1 MNDILRVYVLEGLTY
16 LKDVLCRFLLRV
28 VVVRLGFE
36 VFVELSVRAV
46 FQNEV
51 DLVVVIEE
59 AVELHDVLVAQM
71 ALYLDL
77 PA

>member
-1 MNDILRVYVLEGLTY
+1 MVI
-16 LKDVLCRFLLRV
+16 
-28 VVVRLGFE
+28 RLGFE
-36 VFVELSVRAV
+36 VFVELTVRAV

-51 DLVVVIEE
+51 DLVVIIEE
-59 AVELHDVLVAQM
+59 AVELHDILVAQM

>member
-1 MNDILRVYVLEGLTY
+1 M
-16 LKDVLCRFLLRV
+16 
-28 VVVRLGFE
+28 VVRLGFE

-51 DLVVVIEE
+51 DFVVIVEE